1 MIHYRASVMLLGSI
15 KDVLYGI
22 LTLNSIDL
30 YHCFVQS
37 LVPSIKKNA
46 SQDLDIGQVL
56 LWIVSLISK
65 IFLMK
70 LIPKLVHTFMKYL
83 FRKLLSHGRTKSFI
97 KFQTYKVTRRNLN
110 YIQKATAGFLIVLI
124 CIIT

>member
-1 MIHYRASVMLLGSI
+1 MWLNGAYYLIVSGRTSTMIHYRAGFMLLGSI

-22 LTLNSIDL
+22 LTLNNIDL
-30 YHCFVQS
+30 NHGYVQS
-37 LVPSIKKNA
+37 PVPSIKKNA

-70 LIPKLVHTFMKYL
+70 LISKLVHTFMIYL
-83 FRKLLSHGRTKSFI
+83 F
-97 KFQTYKVTRRNLN
+97 
-110 YIQKATAGFLIVLI
+110 
-124 CIIT
+124 

>member
-1 MIHYRASVMLLGSI
+1 MIHYRAGFMLLGS

-22 LTLNSIDL
+22 LTLNNIDL
-30 YHCFVQS
+30 NHGYVQS
-37 LVPSIKKNA
+37 PVPSIKKNA

-70 LIPKLVHTFMKYL
+70 LISKVVHTLMKYL
-83 FRKLLSHGRTKSFI
+83 FRKLLSHGRT
-97 KFQTYKVTRRNLN
+97 
-110 YIQKATAGFLIVLI
+110 
-124 CIIT
+124 